1 MTTSLQTSQINHGT
15 VPIVGL
21 TLEVIL

>member
-1 MTTSLQTSQINHGT
+1 MTTSLQTSQINGT